1 MLARLSQHNKAAAQ
15 EPRAIGLQPLLA
27 RVAQTRAR
35 QHAVR
40 VEGDAPAV
48 MADPARV
55 EQIIMHL
62 VQNAIDASPPDRPV
76 VIRLGREDGMAMVE
90 VIDQGRGMSP
100 EFVRRDLFKPF
111 ASNKA
116 GGFGLGAFEARA
128 LAQSMGG
135 RVMVESK
142 PGLGSR
148 FTLFL
153 PLASASVLPAQG
165 EQAA

>member
-1 MLARLSQHNKAAAQ
+1 
-15 EPRAIGLQPLLA
+15 
-27 RVAQTRAR
+27 
-35 QHAVR
+35 
-40 VEGDAPAV
+40 
-48 MADPARV
+48 
-55 EQIIMHL
+55 
-62 VQNAIDASPPDRPV
+62 
-76 VIRLGREDGMAMVE
+76 
-90 VIDQGRGMSP
+90 
-100 EFVRRDLFKPF
+100 